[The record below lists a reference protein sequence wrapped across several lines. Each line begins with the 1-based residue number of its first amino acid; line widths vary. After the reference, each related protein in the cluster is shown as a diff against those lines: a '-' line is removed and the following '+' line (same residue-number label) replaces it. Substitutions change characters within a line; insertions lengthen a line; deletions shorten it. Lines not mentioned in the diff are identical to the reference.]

1 MTAVWGLGGGGNL
14 IGHSPREECQEMN
27 LAPGSSFLALPPE
40 WLSEKA
46 QQKLNATLLR
56 DCSHLLRPESS
67 LLPVGGL
74 LE

>member
-14 IGHSPREECQEMN
+14 IGHSPREECQEMK

-46 QQKLNATLLR
+46 QQKLNDTLSR

>member
-1 MTAVWGLGGGGNL
+1 
-14 IGHSPREECQEMN
+14 MN

-46 QQKLNATLLR
+46 QQKLNATLPR